1 MMQNSNQ
8 KGIQPRFYRNLIN
21 QKRFKSFVAGY
32 KDSDL
37 WVGIDAAS
45 FSERIPAFVQD
56 RLIELRKSLELYIY
70 RHPAF
75 ASSFEPLAVKAN
87 APDIAIIMAK
97 AAQKAGTGPMAAV
110 AGAFAEYVGKAVSEN
125 FDVNEIVIEN
135 GGDLFLIIKQDLI
148 LSVYAGN
155 SPLSGKIGLK
165 IPAEQSPLG
174 VCTSAG
180 TVGPSVSFGKADA
193 VVVASPDTALADAM
207 ATTIGNRVNIP
218 GDIEQA
224 LRKYSP
230 QMKMKSLL
238 IICNDKLGIKGD
250 FELTPVH

>member
-1 MMQNSNQ
+1 MQNSGQ

-37 WVGIDAAS
+37 WVGIDATS

-56 RLIELRKSLELYIY
+56 RLVELRKSIELYIY

-75 ASSFEPLAVKAN
+75 ASSFEPLSLKAN
-87 APDIAIIMAK
+87 PPDIAVVMAR

-110 AGAFAEYVGKAVSEN
+110 AGAFAENIGKAVCKN
-125 FDVNEIVIEN
+125 FNINEIVVEN
-135 GGDLFLIIKQDLI
+135 GGDLFLKIQKDLV
-148 LSVYAGN
+148 LSVYAGH

-165 IPAEQSPLG
+165 IPAKQSPLG
-174 VCTSAG
+174 ICTSAG
-180 TVGPSVSFGKADA
+180 TVGPSISFGKADA

-207 ATTIGNRVNIP
+207 ATSIGNRVNISE
-218 GDIEQA
+218 DIEQA

-230 QMKMKSLL
+230 TMNMKSLL
-238 IICNDKLGIKGD
+238 IVCNDKLGIKGE
-250 FELTPVH
+250 FELTPVQ

>member
-1 MMQNSNQ
+1 MMQNSGQ

-75 ASSFEPLAVKAN
+75 ASSFEPIQLKAG
-87 APDIAIIMAK
+87 APDIAVVMGK
-97 AAQKAGTGPMAAV
+97 AANKAGTGPMAAV
-110 AGAFAEYVGKAVSEN
+110 AGAFAEYVGRAVDAK
-125 FDVNEIVIEN
+125 FDVKEIVIEN
-135 GGDLFLIIKQDLI
+135 GGDLFLKIQKDLV

-165 IPAEQSPLG
+165 IPAHYSPLG

-207 ATTIGNRVNIP
+207 ATAIGNQVTIAE
-218 GDIEQA
+218 DIEQA

-230 QMKMKSLL
+230 LLNMKSLL
-238 IICNDKLGIKGD
+238 IVCNDKLGIKGE
-250 FELTPVH
+250 FELTPLR